1 MLPLA
6 RKAHSEAGDV
16 FLLLVALGE
25 HLADFLL
32 QSGRLGDD
40 RRKII
45 ERQTAPLTQ
54 LAGIE
59 RQRRRRAE
67 DQCDWDKSQ

>member
-1 MLPLA
+1 MFPLT
-6 RKAHSEAGDV
+6 RKAHSKARHV

-40 RRKII
+40 GRKII
-45 ERQTAPLTQ
+45 ERQTSPLTE

-59 RQRRRRAE
+59 RQRGRRVEHYRE
-67 DQCDWDKSQ
+67 WDKSQ